1 MSETIDIDTPPK
13 KPRKPRRARRVPP
26 PKREFNYI
34 KRQHTAIAL
43 RPEHY
48 FMLRELADYYE
59 TPLMR
64 LAGALI
70 VREYCRV
77 LAQTDP
83 EGAAAL
89 RQTYADDEQHREYV
103 TQLPE

>member
-1 MSETIDIDTPPK
+1 MTTETTEK

-26 PKREFNYI
+26 PKREFNFV
-34 KRQHTAIAL
+34 KRHHTAVLL

-48 FMLRELADYYE
+48 FMLRELAEVYD

-64 LAGALI
+64 LAGALV
-70 VREYCRV
+70 VREYCKV
-77 LAQTDP
+77 LALTDP
-83 EGAAAL
+83 AGAAEITK
-89 RQTYADDEQHREYV
+89 TYAEDERYREYV